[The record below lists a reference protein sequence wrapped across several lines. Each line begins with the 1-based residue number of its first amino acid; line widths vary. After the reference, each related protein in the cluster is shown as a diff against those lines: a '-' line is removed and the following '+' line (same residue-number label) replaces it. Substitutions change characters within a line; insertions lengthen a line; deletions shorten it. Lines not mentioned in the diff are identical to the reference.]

1 MLKKEKDSKKDFNP
15 AGVLPSLA
23 PRQKTVTIEPIQAIP
38 RIKVPHLPPAG
49 SKPPGQSEQ
58 DEALT
63 KSCFLSESEHD
74 EMPEMFSLSASSV
87 VSYPALQITGSEWG
101 GPASSL
107 LQEDLVRNQRLKH
120 QLSQLRLSDFFDVH
134 GGPHFKLLSITFA
147 AKQNRD
153 VGSTF
158 GSTGDLHASVDV
170 STLQRHMDEMDD
182 EERTGMLG
190 SSKAFLAA
198 SEARAKDMLLTREK
212 AEALLRKVNDQERLR
227 TADVNQRRL
236 GRLFAEISAFET
248 VLPTDI
254 DIKDIMPTDS
264 LEEEE
269 NTAKQL
275 TERQNAFLAD
285 EKFTEGSQMSWL
297 FTQTEV
303 LMITRCMQRWSN
315 STRGAHGAVVT
326 AGMDRPTFCRML
338 LDLELVGEKV
348 PYFWAVSLFDSLA
361 LPLRP
366 CLDLEHAAV
375 APVLQVVNR
384 FRLISVLDVIIRQY
398 FEAKTREDFLQTL
411 KKYAKKLKVFSD
423 GDSKRD
429 SLDAPQGMKHTE
441 PSRKGQG
448 GQGPKKADK
457 DIFILARD
465 RLISAMLIEPEVLH
479 VVYCFQHQFRI
490 LFNCYA
496 PKGHM
501 QFTELWQFCVD
512 FQLTPRFIPEQQ
524 LRRAYEAAEC
534 FLVLAPRLVRK
545 PPRASKARGKA
556 KDGRGRSKAAASPIP
571 PIPSTQAQNL
581 PPETGRERLHS
592 TDSAVSSTLSENE
605 QHECETVFGA
615 NAFVETLC
623 RVAFLYLG
631 FYGSTLQQSTSSYFK
646 VTWLVSYLRRMSCLM
661 LDNPPDMPDPEA
673 ASGAA
678 ALVTQ
683 LPGLWDDCSE
693 EPGGQ
698 SLLQP
703 HPGPGNRK
711 PLRRQSRQQSMAPS
725 LKPGKQTRDAALTLK
740 KQKTMSNIREAVKN
754 LGRAALVVE
763 KMQETQQLSGVVP
776 RKLDDSS
783 SEEDIP
789 QPSPSKLTLSNNE
802 TKERIAALTTRM
814 AVSLSKPK
822 KQKKTNTNVMPVEEL
837 FKVEAGKPA
846 VVNGVCQLCGRSRE
860 DSRLGNPAC
869 RGCSIVDSIHLQA
882 HPFARLLSDSNPY
895 GNAKVLRPRAKAHTG
910 ERLRPAFQLPEV
922 ELPRIESQALLEVLD

>member
-1 MLKKEKDSKKDFNP
+1 MLRKDKDSKKDFNP

-23 PRQKTVTIEPIQAIP
+23 PRQKTVTIQPIL
-38 RIKVPHLPPAG
+38 RIKVSTHLPPAG
-49 SKPPGQSEQ
+49 SKPPDGQTEQ
-58 DEALT
+58 DGALT

-74 EMPEMFSLSASSV
+74 EMPEMFSLSTSSI

-170 STLQRHMDEMDD
+170 STLQRHMDEMDEMALD
-182 EERTGMLG
+182 ERTGMLG

-198 SEARAKDMLLTREK
+198 SEARAKDMLMTREK

-248 VLPTDI
+248 VLPNDI
-254 DIKDIMPTDS
+254 NIKDIMPTDS

-285 EKFTEGSQMSWL
+285 EKFVEGSQMSWL

-303 LMITRCMQRWSN
+303 LLITRCMQRWSN
-315 STRGAHGAVVT
+315 STQGAHGAVVT

-348 PYFWAVSLFDSLA
+348 PYFWAVCLFDSLA
-361 LPLRP
+361 LPMRLCP
-366 CLDLEHAAV
+366 DVEHAAV
-375 APVLQVVNR
+375 APVLHVVNR

-398 FEAKTREDFLQTL
+398 FEAKTREDFLQSL
-411 KKYAKKLKVFSD
+411 KKYAKKLKASD
-423 GDSKRD
+423 PGDSKRD
-429 SLDAPQGMKHTE
+429 SLDAQGMKHTE

-448 GQGPKKADK
+448 QGPKKADK
-457 DIFILARD
+457 DIFNLARD

-556 KDGRGRSKAAASPIP
+556 KDGKGRSKAASSPIP
-571 PIPSTQAQNL
+571 PAPGT
-581 PPETGRERLHS
+581 ERERLHS

-661 LDNPPDMPDPEA
+661 LDNPPEVPDPDA

-683 LPGLWDDCSE
+683 LPGLWDDFSE

-725 LKPGKQTRDAALTLK
+725 LKPSKQTRDAALSLK

-754 LGRAALVVE
+754 LGRAALVVK
-763 KMQETQQLSGVVP
+763 KMAETQQLSGVVP

-814 AVSLSKPK
+814 AVSFHKPK
-822 KQKKTNTNVMPVEEL
+822 KQKKTNTNDMPVEEL

-846 VVNGVCQLCGRSRE
+846 VVNGICQLCGRSRE
-860 DSRLGNPAC
+860 DTRLGNPAC

-882 HPFARLLSDSNPY
+882 HPFARLLSLDSNPY

-910 ERLRPAFQLPEV
+910 ERLRPAFRLPEV
-922 ELPRIESQALLEVLD
+922 ELPRIESQALLD